1 MTNFVPPN
9 HTLILK
15 GFRNGTSQ
23 QEIRDFCKNLPV
35 TPDLVG
41 FNVKRDEK
49 AVDSKYNYMAY
60 LNYAS
65 EEQARLAGDS
75 IKSEIKTLKEKGDR
89 LDLSHVIPVLA
100 SELSSL
106 VSQQPFALWVG
117 NIFDASEDTLKQAFS
132 RYGVL
137 ATDAVGVKSCKEN
150 RKRYAFVNFVAYQ
163 DAKAA
168 QQACDNGAVVLSAA
182 SSAPAMARPCA
193 SVALVDAVLDAL
205 RRREPAAL
213 SLAEAG
219 RIAQHVEG
227 AAKTKTKLDDWL
239 DLLRRLPRVLAIHD
253 VAKTI
258 SLAKAPAPAPL
269 AASCLRGPKLLASP
283 LARPASMPALL
294 PAPASSGAPPPGR
307 AVVRG
312 VEGNGCGDAVVGW
325 ECLIC
330 FGPGMGKAALVPCGH
345 TFCRGCCAGLV
356 REGIRACPVCRAVV
370 EGVLVLHGA

>member
-1 MTNFVPPN
+1 M
-9 HTLILK
+9 
-15 GFRNGTSQ
+15 
-23 QEIRDFCKNLPV
+23 
-35 TPDLVG
+35 
-41 FNVKRDEK
+41 
-49 AVDSKYNYMAY
+49 
-60 LNYAS
+60 
-65 EEQARLAGDS
+65 
-75 IKSEIKTLKEKGDR
+75 
-89 LDLSHVIPVLA
+89 
-100 SELSSL
+100 
-106 VSQQPFALWVG
+106 
-117 NIFDASEDTLKQAFS
+117 
-132 RYGVL
+132 L
-137 ATDAVGVKSCKEN
+137 ATDAVGVKSSKGT
-150 RKRYAFVNFVAYQ
+150 RRRYAFVNFVTYQ

-182 SSAPAMARPCA
+182 SSTPAVACACA

-205 RRREPAAL
+205 RRREPGAL
-213 SLAEAG
+213 RLAEAG
-219 RIAQHVEG
+219 RIAQQVEW
-227 AAKTKTKLDDWL
+227 AAKTKAKLDGWL

-269 AASCLRGPKLLASP
+269 RLAASCLWGPKLLASP

-312 VEGNGCGDAVVGW
+312 VEGYGCGDAAVAGW

-330 FGPGMGKAALVPCGH
+330 FGPGMGKAALAPCGH

-356 REGIRACPVCRAVV
+356 RVGIRACPVCRAVV